1 MIVSGIDI
9 GTNTVRLLIGDM
21 QVHPQCPDKP
31 ILKRLFENQYITR
44 LGEGII
50 SAGRLSER
58 AMNRTVSVL
67 KEFKIDLDRYSIQ
80 VIVCVGTSAIR
91 EAVNGQDFIKY
102 VKNEIGFDIEVIS
115 DREEARRTL
124 LGVENG
130 LGTIPGSLLVVD
142 IGGGS
147 TELILKQ
154 QREPVHSISMHLGV
168 VKLVEHYLKSDP
180 PSEKD
185 IENLLNAIDSTL
197 RSAWKSMSP
206 VKTPVI
212 VGTAGTATTL
222 AAMELGMAK
231 YDPKRVQNYQ
241 MSLRQVEH
249 WFKKLSNLT
258 VAERCK
264 IVGLEAG
271 REDVIVAGSAILM
284 SFLKMIGAQKW
295 VVSDSGLREG
305 LLVDWWKCQQD
316 H

>member
-1 MIVSGIDI
+1 MIVGGIDI
-9 GTNTVRLLIGDM
+9 GTNTVRLLIGDI
-21 QVHPQCPDKP
+21 QAHPQCSDKP
-31 ILKRLFENQYITR
+31 TLKRLFENQYITR
-44 LGEGII
+44 LGEGIV

-58 AMNRTVSVL
+58 TMNRTVSVL
-67 KEFKIDLDRYSIQ
+67 KGFKEDLECYSVHAMI
-80 VIVCVGTSAIR
+80 CVGTSAIR
-91 EAVNGQDFIKY
+91 EAVNGQDFIKH
-102 VKNEIGFDIEVIS
+102 VKQEMSFDIEVIS
-115 DREEARRTL
+115 DREEARRTM

-130 LGTIPGSLLVVD
+130 LGIIPRSLLVVD

-147 TELILKQ
+147 TELILKHQ
-154 QREPVHSISMHLGV
+154 EDPVHSVSTPLGV
-168 VKLVEHYLKSDP
+168 VKLAEHYLRSDP

-185 IENLLNAIDSTL
+185 LENLLHAIDSIL

-231 YDPKRVQNYQ
+231 YDPKRVQNFR

-249 WFKKLSNLT
+249 WFKKLASMP
-258 VAERCK
+258 VAERRK

-271 REDVIVAGSAILM
+271 REDVIVAGAAILM
-284 SFLKMIGAQKW
+284 TFLRMIGAQEW

-305 LLVDWWKCQQD
+305 LLVDWWKRQ
-316 H
+316 